1 MSSMMAIKCEL
12 REGKQHCR
20 KHTPELLR
28 GTIRLCRETTGEP
41 LLVRL
46 DSGNDAAENIQR

>member
-1 MSSMMAIKCEL
+1 MSSMMAINCEL

-41 LLVRL
+41 LLVQL